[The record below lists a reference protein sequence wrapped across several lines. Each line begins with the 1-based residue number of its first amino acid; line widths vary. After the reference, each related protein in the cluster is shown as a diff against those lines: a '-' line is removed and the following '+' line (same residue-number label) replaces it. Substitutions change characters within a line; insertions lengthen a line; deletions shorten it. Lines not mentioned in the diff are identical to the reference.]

1 MDYFIRL
8 WRIDDQYAQRNSTYR
23 ELLSRIRVGLVTK
36 SDCDI
41 LKKRKISFK
50 GESFETRLNGLCDFN
65 LPYRSF
71 IAYLSCVWRS

>member
-1 MDYFIRL
+1 MRQQGDISYC
-8 WRIDDQYAQRNSTYR
+8 

-36 SDCDI
+36 SDCSI
-41 LKKRKISFK
+41 LEKRKISFK

-71 IAYLSCVWRS
+71 IAYLSCV